1 MPQIR
6 FYAPHGVSNHQLTTG
21 AVLQVQSGGYILAD
35 SNFAIELM
43 RAGFTPGLEDML
55 IAKRDSTGA
64 LVGIIDSLT
73 GTELSLG
80 ASSKFVSAAGAAAS
94 CASGVATVQGLSATG
109 LLDTHSLVDTVNG
122 TILIPSDATHMS
134 VGLRSTPGWGAGG
147 TYRQFDAEI
156 EVVEGVWVSFGSKL
170 TLSGLTSGPQTGPFL
185 ELQPTSVN
193 AGKKMRFTAKQDSGG
208 PLTPTNLGFYA
219 QFMTL

>member
-1 MPQIR
+1 MTI
-6 FYAPHGVSNHQLTTG
+6 QLTAPILEAGVEQAVGTQLTLG
-21 AVLQVQSGGYILAD
+21 ADREAELVNRGVAVYISRTLESGEGLVPALFD
-35 SNFAIELM
+35 
-43 RAGFTPGLEDML
+43 RTFT
-55 IAKRDSTGA
+55 K
-64 LVGIIDSLT
+64 LVKPD

-80 ASSKFVSAAGAAAS
+80 ASSKFVSAIGAAVS
-94 CASGVATVQGLSATG
+94 CASGVSTPQGLSATG